1 MRVPFKGVIPTADRR
16 LLTLRGPLRGG
27 TFYASPRASMRKV
40 LGVYEH
46 ELNPWLYEAVDKVHA
61 LLDVGA
67 ADGYFAFGCAAAFKR
82 SGKEGK
88 IFCFEPQAHY
98 CRLLERSAASYRR
111 AGIQVSIVQ
120 KLVGVGSGPN
130 MTPLSNIRQV
140 SIGGNVRTLIKIDVE
155 GAEVEVL
162 RSAGHW
168 LNSRNIF
175 CVEVH
180 AESLI
185 QPVTEILESNGIPV
199 TLVEQKPHWLFG
211 REQRDPDNRWIVS
224 TH

>member
-1 MRVPFKGVIPTADRR
+1 MRIPFKGIIPAANRR

-27 TFYASPRASMRKV
+27 KFYASPRASMRKV

-46 ELNPWLYEAVDKVHA
+46 ELNPWLYNAVDRVGA

-67 ADGYFAFGCAAAFKR
+67 ADGYFAFGCAAAFER
-82 SGKEGK
+82 AGKAGK

-98 CRLLERSAASYRR
+98 CDLLDRSAALCRR
-111 AGIQVSIVQ
+111 AGIDVSVVQ
-120 KLVGVGSGPN
+120 KLVGNGSGHD
-130 MTPLSNIRQV
+130 MIPLS
-140 SIGGNVRTLIKIDVE
+140 SIAQASVGNDVRALIKIDVE

-168 LNSRNIF
+168 LAPRNIF
-175 CVEVH
+175 LVEVH

-185 QPVTEILESNGIPV
+185 EPVTDILNTNGISV
-199 TLVEQKPHWLFG
+199 TIIDQSPHWLLG
-211 REQRDPDNRWIVS
+211 REHRDPDNRWIVS
-224 TH
+224 AL